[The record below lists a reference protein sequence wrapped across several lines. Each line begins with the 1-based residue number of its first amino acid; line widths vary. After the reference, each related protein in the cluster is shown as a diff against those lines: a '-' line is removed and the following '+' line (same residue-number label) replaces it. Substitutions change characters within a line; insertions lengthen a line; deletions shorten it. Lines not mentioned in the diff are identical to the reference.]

1 MRKTEVPESVKIVGN
16 NIKDIIKEKNLKVRH
31 IAHDSDLDI
40 EALRRYMLGKQ
51 IMGIDKL
58 IRISKALN
66 VEISELFRKI

>member
-1 MRKTEVPESVKIVGN
+1 MRKTEVPESVKTVGN
-16 NIKDIIKEKNLKVRH
+16 NIKEIIKVKNLKVRH
-31 IAHDSDLDI
+31 VAHDSDLDI

-66 VEISELFRKI
+66 VEIAELFHKI